1 MHQQTNTSV
10 YAASGAHPPAPHA
23 RTPEVQQDVSD
34 DTVKA
39 SDTAYVQSI
48 VHDLH
53 TQRDAWEQAI
63 NQGEQE

>member
-1 MHQQTNTSV
+1 MTSQSQPNSQPLADSARQQ
-10 YAASGAHPPAPHA
+10 ALPHA
-23 RTPEVQQDVSD
+23 IQKDKGSSE
-34 DTVKA
+34 A
-39 SDTAYVQSI
+39 AYVQSI